1 MADQIEEIKSK
12 LDIVELISEYIQ
24 LKSAGANYRALCP
37 FHHEKT
43 PSFLVSSEK
52 QIWHC
57 FGCGKG
63 GDIFTFLKEIEGIEF
78 PEVLKILAAKA
89 GVVLSSEQKVS
100 TNQKNKL
107 LEVCDLASRFYQK
120 ILESSPVAE
129 NARAYLRKRDIS
141 PAVIEIFKLGFAPD
155 LSGSLVKFFE
165 NRKVNLT
172 DVEAA
177 GLIIKGSGSYFERFR
192 NRIIFPIQDLHGRV
206 VGFTSRILP
215 GVKNEKEVAK
225 YINTSETLIYS
236 KGRVIYGLDKAKVDI
251 KKENAA
257 IIVEGNMDVI
267 ACHQFGFKNTVA
279 SSGTAFTH
287 EQIMLLKRY
296 TNNLLL
302 AFDFDLA
309 GQNAVNRGIE
319 LALQEEMEVKI
330 ISIPSGKDP
339 DECLKSS
346 SQGKDLWEKAVRS
359 AQPIMEYYFIK
370 ANSGKDFS
378 FSADIKEAKK
388 IFFPA
393 LAKLGDAM
401 DRNFWLKKFADTIN
415 VSEADLREE
424 FKKIIKSVKNFE
436 EIIDKEESL
445 LISSEQIIA
454 ERILSLFIKFPN
466 LIDRGME
473 DDFINFFIDRDTK
486 KIAEIIV
493 KQYSKDKKG
502 DLSEMVEMA
511 EAEDLRHL
519 IESLDLLAEQEYAK
533 LKYSDAEQ
541 EFIKLLDKLKKIW
554 ANKKIEELRLKLKEQ
569 ESSQNNSETIGS
581 LMEEINNLFKKYLK

>member
-24 LKSAGANYRALCP
+24 LKPAGGNYRALCP

-63 GDIFTFLKEIEGIEF
+63 GDIFTFLKEIEGVEF

-89 GVVLSSEQKVS
+89 GVILSSEQKVS

-107 LEVCDLASRFYQK
+107 LEICDLASRFYQK

-129 NARAYLRKRDIS
+129 NARAYLRKRDVS
-141 PAVIEIFKLGFAPD
+141 PSVIEIFKLGFAPD
-155 LSGSLVKFFE
+155 LSDSLIKFFN
-165 NRKVNLT
+165 NRKVSLT
-172 DVEAA
+172 DAEAA
-177 GLIIKGSGSYFERFR
+177 GLIIKGSGGYFDRFR
-192 NRIIFPIQDLHGRV
+192 NRIIFSIQDLHGRV

-215 GVKNEKEVAK
+215 GAKNEKEVAK
-225 YINTSETLIYS
+225 YINTPETLIYS

-257 IIVEGNMDVI
+257 IVVEGNMDVI

-287 EQIMLLKRY
+287 EQIMLLRRY

-346 SQGKDLWEKAVRS
+346 PQGKDLWEKAVRS
-359 AQPIMEYYFIK
+359 AQPIMEYYFLK
-370 ANSGKDFS
+370 AIREKDFS
-378 FSADIKEAKK
+378 LVTDIKEAKK

-415 VSEADLREE
+415 ISEADLYEE
-424 FKKIIKSVKNFE
+424 FRKITKTIKNLE
-436 EIIDKEESL
+436 EIIDEEEPL
-445 LISSEQIIA
+445 LISPEQIIA

-486 KIAEIIV
+486 KIAEIII
-493 KQYSKDKKG
+493 KQYCRDKKG
-502 DLSEMVEMA
+502 DSLEMVKMA

-541 EFIKLLDKLKKIW
+541 EFIKLLDKIKKIW
-554 ANKKIEELRLKLKEQ
+554 ANKRIEELRLKLKEQ
-569 ESSQNNSETIGS
+569 ESSQNNFEAIGL
-581 LMEEINNLFKKYLK
+581 LMEEINNLSKKYLK